1 MLQTYK
7 AILRG
12 NRLEWRD
19 SPPAAIPEDRPVAV
33 HVTILDDAA
42 PVDTPPNPGQQLA
55 ALLEQLAQIHA
66 LVDIADPVTWERDV
80 RSDRPLLDR
89 ED

>member
-19 SPPAAIPEDRPVAV
+19 SPPDALPEDHPVAV
-33 HVTILDDAA
+33 HVTILDDIVPASISQHS
-42 PVDTPPNPGQQLA
+42 GQRLA
-55 ALLEQLAQIHA
+55 AVLEQLAQIHA
-66 LVDIADPVTWERDV
+66 LADITEPADWERDV
-80 RSDRPLLDR
+80 RSDRPLPNR
-89 ED
+89 EN

>member
-19 SPPAAIPEDRPVAV
+19 SQPTTIPEDRPVAV

-42 PVDTPPNPGQQLA
+42 LVEPVQDQGQQLA
-55 ALLEQLAQIHA
+55 AVLEQPALIHA
-66 LVDIADPVTWERDV
+66 FADIVDPADWERDA
-80 RSDRPLLDR
+80 RSDRPL
-89 ED
+89 